1 MNVLD
6 QAHGTNWTLYNG
18 DSAEVLPALPSD
30 SVDLSIYSPPF
41 ASLYVYSPSDRDL
54 GNSSNRGQFWAHY
67 GFIIREMLR
76 LTKPGRLTAVHVM
89 NIAKTLGTHG
99 VIGIEDFRGDTIRA
113 YEAAGWIWHAET
125 AIDKNPQAAAIRT
138 HAKGLL
144 FKQLHT
150 DAAAMRPTLLDYILV
165 FRKPGENAVP
175 VKTDLTHEEWI
186 AWAHGIW
193 LGIKES
199 DTLNLAEGRGADDE
213 RHICALQLGVIERCV
228 RLWSNPGEVVLSP
241 FAGIGS
247 EGYEA
252 VKRGRKFVGVELK
265 GRYFQ
270 TAARNLRRA
279 EAESTS
285 GDLFSL
291 AGITVGEAA
300 G

>member
-1 MNVLD
+1 LNVLD
-6 QAHGTNWTLYNG
+6 QAHGADWSLYNA
-18 DSAEVLPALPSD
+18 DSAELLPTLPTN

-54 GNSSNRGQFWAHY
+54 GNSANRGQFWQHY

-76 LTKPGRLTAVHVM
+76 LTKPGRLTAVHVA
-89 NIAKTLGTHG
+89 NLAKTLGTHG

-113 YEAAGWIWHAET
+113 YEAADWIFHGET

-165 FRKPGENAVP
+165 FRKPGENAVS

-199 DTLNLAEGRGADDE
+199 DTLNVGEGRDADDE
-213 RHICALQLGVIERCV
+213 RHICALQLGAIERAI
-228 RLWSNPGEVVLSP
+228 RLWSNPGEVVVSP

-247 EGYEA
+247 EGYESI
-252 VKRGRKFVGVELK
+252 RLGRKFIGVELK
-265 GRYFQ
+265 PRYYR
-270 TAARNLRRA
+270 TAAANLRRA
-279 EAESTS
+279 EALAHAP
-285 GDLFSL
+285 DLF
-291 AGITVGEAA
+291 AAA
-300 G
+300 GVEVAS